1 MRLPKSLLLA
11 GLLLAAPQASA
22 YDTDSHF
29 CLVYMIARD
38 SGFTPDEA
46 RQIATMV
53 EYTDWDAR
61 TEPVDGGGEQRRKFH
76 FPCNSDRSGSYTR
89 QNSAWGKHN
98 VNIGLSI
105 NNLTHLGLAIHVYQ
119 DSYGHEGYGQ
129 KVGHIF
135 AKWIHSPDFPWR
147 NPGKFKTMVTNV
159 YGVMKQYRINNILA
173 PKEPV
178 LTPEYF
184 AACATYV
191 PPDWRWGWPT
201 TSRYNEFNLNHR
213 IDMWM
218 SDINDK
224 FPGEKPVYEKPSA
237 AVLKEVDAVL
247 AKYALPEK
255 EDECDAREWA
265 IIGHLGAPG
274 SRAAEHSVGPAPTAL
289 AALDEAAI
297 ERIQEMP
304 VKWGAQYLVNQA
316 PQVYRDPRVEAQ
328 LGNETGFGAILDASS
343 HSTDPTLAARVLMN
357 WELSAVDLNTQ
368 WEARLDSPD
377 LRLRALSAGAL
388 SSQETVS
395 LATAEKLRLAYKG
408 IAEAALPAA
417 DRLDI
422 MELFPTSPEV
432 IATYAPATVR
442 FFQGLLAD
450 PAAAEAAAAKL
461 YLIGATVTAT
471 LTLQEASVAEVDAV
485 RATAFAALQSLAIQ
499 DLPSGVRYWAIRA
512 HEDLDPGLHNSAS
525 DQDNLKRLAKIWSD
539 AVVVGDVD
547 ALQGA
552 AIALASF
559 DLTDK
564 VPSALVEAMR
574 ASLVNPAFAT
584 IGLDIRYALQETA
597 GDKIP

>member
-11 GLLLAAPQASA
+11 GLLMAGPQASA

-61 TEPVDGGGEQRRKFH
+61 TEPVEGDSEQRRKFH
-76 FPCNSDRSGSYTR
+76 FPCNSDMSGSYTR

-98 VNIGLSI
+98 VNIGLSL

-119 DSYGHEGYGQ
+119 DSYGHQGYGQ
-129 KVGHIF
+129 KVGHVF
-135 AKWIHSPDFPWR
+135 AKWIHSPDFPWLK
-147 NPGKFKTMVTNV
+147 PEKFKTMVTHV

-173 PKEPV
+173 PKEPT
-178 LTPEYF
+178 LTPAYF

-191 PPDWRWGWPT
+191 PADWRWGWPT

-213 IDMWM
+213 IDRWM
-218 SDINDK
+218 SYINDK

-265 IIGHLGAPG
+265 IIGHLGAAG
-274 SRAAEHSVGPAPTAL
+274 TRAADHPTGL
-289 AALDEAAI
+289 ASSAFTVLDETAI
-297 ERIQEMP
+297 QRIQEMP
-304 VKWGAQYLVNQA
+304 VKWGAQYLVNQV
-316 PQVYRDPRVEAQ
+316 PQVYRDPRIEAQ

-343 HSTDPTLAARVLMN
+343 RSMDPTMTARVMMN
-357 WELSAVDLNTQ
+357 WELSAVDLNAQ
-368 WEARLDSPD
+368 WEARLESPD

-388 SSQETVS
+388 CSQETVS
-395 LATAEKLRLAYKG
+395 LATAEKLRLAYKA

-432 IATYAPATVR
+432 IALYAPATVR

-450 PAAAEAAAAKL
+450 PIVAEAAAAKL
-461 YLIGATVTAT
+461 YLIGSTVTAT
-471 LTLQEASVAEVDAV
+471 LTLHEVSVAEVDGV
-485 RATAFAALQSLAIQ
+485 RATAFAALQSLSIQ
-499 DLPSGVRYWAIRA
+499 NLPSGVRYWAIRA
-512 HEDLDPGLHNSAS
+512 HEDLDPELHNSVS

-539 AVVVGDVD
+539 AVAVGDVD
-547 ALQGA
+547 ALQSA

-564 VPSALVEAMR
+564 VPTALVEAMR
-574 ASLVNPAFAT
+574 VSLTTPAFAS

-597 GDKIP
+597 GDKMP